1 MHNTIESHK
10 IFPFVAWGVF
20 ILFSIFTIYLAMEL
34 QATAAYLDAKT
45 QESVTA
51 LNNA

>member
-1 MHNTIESHK
+1 MNTVESNK
-10 IFPFVAWGVF
+10 VFPFVAWGLF
-20 ILFSIFTIYLAMEL
+20 IGLSLLTLYLAMEL
-34 QATAAYLDAKT
+34 QATAAYLEEKT